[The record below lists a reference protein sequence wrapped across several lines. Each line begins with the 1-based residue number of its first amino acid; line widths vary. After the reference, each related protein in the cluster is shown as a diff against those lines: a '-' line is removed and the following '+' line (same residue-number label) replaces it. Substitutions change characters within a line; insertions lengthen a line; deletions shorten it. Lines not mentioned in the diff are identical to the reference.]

1 MVSHV
6 LRDRG
11 GRRLGEIKERDGILE
26 IFNYSGRRMGSYDPK
41 TNVTKDYSGK
51 TVGTGNLLTTLL

>member
-1 MVSHV
+1 MTIQI

-11 GRRLGEIKERDGILE
+11 GKRLGEIRERDGILE
-26 IFNYSGRRMGSYDPK
+26 IFSYSGRRMGSYDPR

-51 TVGTGNLLTTLL
+51 TIGAGNLLTTLL